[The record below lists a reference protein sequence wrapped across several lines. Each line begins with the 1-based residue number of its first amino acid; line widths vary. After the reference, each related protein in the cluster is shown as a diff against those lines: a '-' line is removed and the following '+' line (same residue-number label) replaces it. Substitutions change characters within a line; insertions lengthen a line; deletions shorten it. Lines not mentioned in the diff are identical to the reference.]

1 MNKNEHIN
9 LQTIIRHLT
18 SKQCHTTLQD
28 LGVVIAIIVYRTC
41 ECITY
46 VTIIIINLLLK
57 VIRLLQ
63 LASLP
68 IYNPLFGFVS
78 TMNDKYLILNILIKS
93 TFCPTKPKVLAM
105 AISPLVSSMFKKYR
119 TFQKLRKERW

>member
-1 MNKNEHIN
+1 MNYYTQCLTIKYNNYNALCYHHLHYRISIRNELKFINMNKNKHIN

-28 LGVVIAIIVYRTC
+28 LGVVITIVVYRTC

-46 VTIIIINLLLK
+46 VTIIIIKLLLK

-63 LASLP
+63 FAM
-68 IYNPLFGFVS
+68 
-78 TMNDKYLILNILIKS
+78 THQ
-93 TFCPTKPKVLAM
+93 TFL
-105 AISPLVSSMFKKYR
+105 
-119 TFQKLRKERW
+119 